1 MKYLYAAIAAI
12 VLAWLGPALD
22 AIDEQRASLAAKQQ
36 AEQDAQKQARLTKAL
51 RALCGE
57 NGVAVEQADGAYRC
71 YTKRE
76 FRTEVIS
83 KVEL

>member
-22 AIDEQRASLAAKQQ
+22 AVDDQRASLAAKQQ
-36 AEQDAQKQARLTKAL
+36 AEQDAQKQARMNKAL
-51 RALCGE
+51 RKLCGE
-57 NGVAVEQADGAYRC
+57 NGVSIEQADGAYRC
-71 YTKRE
+71 G